1 MKSKKA
7 TVKKAGSKKVA
18 APKATVR
25 RTTIVSSSTAAV
37 SKPAA
42 KKTKTEQPVP
52 AKQPVVAAKLA
63 TTSRPA
69 AKSAAVKPAVRK
81 PAAKAPTRIEI
92 PPMLLEGDNPPP
104 PTVQGPGQRYALG
117 LSAPAEHF
125 PAGEPGELPEAYGTK
140 KLFLTAR
147 DPQWLYAHWDLTRA
161 QQLEYNQL
169 AAEGH
174 LAVRVFVNAFGGPP
188 FLEVSV
194 HPESRNWF
202 IHVGRGGTKYLA
214 ELGYYNARKKW
225 VPISKSGATLTPSDS
240 LSDDTSVKFATL
252 PVEVSF
258 QDLLV
263 AVKAAAQE
271 HLPLAEALREIAR
284 VCYESAGT
292 QPAGAFS
299 PSHAKEIF
307 EVLEAGAAWTPEQ
320 EQALAQIIS
329 MDEVRRVW
337 IGSLEITELVRR
349 HLQRGVSSAGLV
361 QGGPVQP
368 GAGLGA
374 LASLSS
380 PFGGGGAKTKG
391 FWFNVNAEL
400 IIYGATE
407 PDAEV
412 TIGGR
417 VIKLRPDGTFSYRF
431 ALPDGQ
437 YELPAVA
444 VSADRTD
451 GRAAELQFRR
461 QTEYRGEVG
470 VHPQDASLK
479 SPLPENVS

>member
-7 TVKKAGSKKVA
+7 TEKKAA
-18 APKATVR
+18 APKAAARQVAKLPLST
-25 RTTIVSSSTAAV
+25 TAAPKSAV
-37 SKPAA
+37 AKKKPIPAASVKPSAPPTKLPRITPAASKPAPRKA
-42 KKTKTEQPVP
+42 
-52 AKQPVVAAKLA
+52 
-63 TTSRPA
+63 
-69 AKSAAVKPAVRK
+69 AVRK
-81 PAAKAPTRIEI
+81 PVAKAKTQIEVPAI
-92 PPMLLEGDNPPP
+92 LLEGDNPPP
-104 PTVQGPGQRYALG
+104 PLVQGPGQRYALG
-117 LSAPAEHF
+117 LGTPVEHL
-125 PAGEPGELPEAYGTK
+125 PAGELGELPEAYGTK
-140 KLFLTAR
+140 KLFLAAR
-147 DPQWLYAHWDLTRA
+147 DPQWVYAHWDLTRA
-161 QQLEYNQL
+161 QQVEYNQL

-174 LAVRVFVNAFGGPP
+174 LALRVFINAFGGRPSV
-188 FLEVSV
+188 EVPV

-202 IHVGRGGTKYLA
+202 IHVGRGGTKCLA
-214 ELGYYNARKKW
+214 ELGYYNAKQKW
-225 VPISKSGATLTPSDS
+225 VSISKSGATLTPPDS
-240 LSDDTSVKFATL
+240 LSEDTSVRFATL

-258 QDLLV
+258 QDLLA

-284 VCYESAGT
+284 ACYESAGAE
-292 QPAGAFS
+292 QQAGAFS

-307 EVLEAGAAWTPEQ
+307 EVLEAGSWTPEQ

-349 HLQRGVSSAGLV
+349 HLQRDVSSAGAA
-361 QGGPVQP
+361 QFGQAQPVQP
-368 GAGLGA
+368 GAGLGV
-374 LASLSS
+374 LGSLTS
-380 PFGGGGAKTKG
+380 PFGGGGAKAKG

-400 IIYGATE
+400 VVYGATE

-437 YELPAVA
+437 YELPIVA
-444 VSADRTD
+444 VSADKTD

-470 VHPQDASLK
+470 VHPQDAALK
-479 SPLPENVS
+479 APQPENVS